1 MRHSL
6 IAILTLGIFTLTPS
20 STKALDLKKESGTNN
35 SCVRQFG
42 SKQDYFYYCI
52 TSKNRV
58 IAHGYYGTKVDSGI
72 LGKAVNKEGKIA
84 QYEIENNKLIVYTC
98 NARNWY
104 VLECSDEV
112 KIRTLR

>member
-1 MRHSL
+1 MRYSL
-6 IAILTLGIFTLTPS
+6 IAIFTLGIFSLTPS
-20 STKALDLKKESGTNN
+20 PAKAMDLKKESGTNN

-42 SKQDYFYYCI
+42 SKQDNVYWCI
-52 TSKNRV
+52 TSKDRV
-58 IAHGYYGTKVDSGI
+58 IAHSLYGYKEDAGK
-72 LGKAVNKEGKIA
+72 LGGAENKEGKIK